1 MSKETTLALYELTD
15 ELYSAIDQLSDMEDD
30 DEAKIDTLDAL
41 AIPVKDKAV
50 SVIKFTENLDTTI
63 DGINKT
69 MKQMKD
75 RLVIL
80 KKKKD
85 MLKKYVFQNLNKV
98 GIDKIECA
106 EFVISIQKN
115 PPKVEVYN
123 EEMIPGIYINKVVTE
138 KVDKKSIKEAINGG
152 NDVPG
157 AKMVQ
162 ERSLRI
168 K

>member
-1 MSKETTLALYELTD
+1 
-15 ELYSAIDQLSDMEDD
+15 
-30 DEAKIDTLDAL
+30 
-41 AIPVKDKAV
+41 
-50 SVIKFTENLDTTI
+50 
-63 DGINKT
+63 
-69 MKQMKD
+69 
-75 RLVIL
+75 
-80 KKKKD
+80 